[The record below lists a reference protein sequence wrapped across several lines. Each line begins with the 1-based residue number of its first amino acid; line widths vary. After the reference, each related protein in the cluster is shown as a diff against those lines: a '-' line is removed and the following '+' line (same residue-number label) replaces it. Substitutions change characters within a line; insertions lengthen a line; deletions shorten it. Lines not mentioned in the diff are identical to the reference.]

1 MKKIA
6 LFILFVFTIVQV
18 VPALQSVIKLDNGL
32 VFNVGEEKG
41 GEKTDTNEKKEKKD
55 YSSPSLFVK
64 AESIKA
70 SVTFHLAEKIYPS
83 PCLEKLI
90 PPPNFC

>member
-6 LFILFVFTIVQV
+6 IFILFVFTLVQV
-18 VPALQSVIKLDNGL
+18 VPAMQSLFKLNNGL
-32 VFNVGEEKG
+32 VFNIDEEKT

-55 YSSPSLFVK
+55 YSSLSLIVK
-64 AESIKA
+64 VLPTKA
-70 SVTFHLAEKIYPS
+70 YVSFHHVERIHPS
-83 PCLEKLI
+83 PCLEKLT